1 MAMTKT
7 RTPELE
13 SYQAQAFAFYLSNL
27 LQRRGKDELTKNVI
41 TEYASDIS
49 HESYPR
55 DVLHIPAKRYL
66 LKTHDHH
73 ARGGADDEH

>member
-27 LQRRGKDELTKNVI
+27 LQRRGEDILAKHIVAQ
-41 TEYASDIS
+41 YACYIS

-55 DVLHIPAKRYL
+55 HVLHIPAERYL
-66 LKTHDHH
+66 LKAHDHH
-73 ARGGADDEH
+73 AGGGADDEH